1 MQTGLTFASAFT
13 LGLLHSLEP
22 SHAKAVLAS
31 YFLNRRRTM
40 TEAVA
45 FAFTVTLSH
54 TLSIYALAALGWFVG
69 PILRGNA
76 VETWSQLLGGLLM
89 AGLGAWMLRRERR
102 AHLQDDMTC
111 ACDHAHGHFFHH
123 PTYHHDHPAPSSLRQ
138 AFVLG
143 FCSGVIPCLSGLAVL
158 LMAWSTGSPAHGMA
172 LVAVF
177 SAGLG
182 LVVLILSLTM
192 QQAAQVMDRYWK
204 NAARWSRH
212 LPVLSAALIFLF
224 GVAVV
229 VNTLVK
235 QSGH

>member
-1 MQTGLTFASAFT
+1 MQTGLTYASAFA

-31 YFLNRRRTM
+31 YFLNRRRTVA
-40 TEAVA
+40 EAVA
-45 FAFTVTLSH
+45 FALTVTLAH

-69 PILRGNA
+69 PILRGDA
-76 VETWSQLLGGLLM
+76 VETGSRLLGGLLM
-89 AGLGAWMLRRERR
+89 VGLGAWMLRGERR
-102 AHLQDDMTC
+102 VHPPGNETC

-158 LMAWSTGSPAHGMA
+158 LMAWSTGSPSHGMA

-182 LVVLILSLTM
+182 LVVLVLSLTM

-204 NAARWSRH
+204 GAARWSRH
-212 LPVLSAALIFLF
+212 LPVLSATLIFLF
-224 GVAVV
+224 GVAVLV
-229 VNTLVK
+229 STLME